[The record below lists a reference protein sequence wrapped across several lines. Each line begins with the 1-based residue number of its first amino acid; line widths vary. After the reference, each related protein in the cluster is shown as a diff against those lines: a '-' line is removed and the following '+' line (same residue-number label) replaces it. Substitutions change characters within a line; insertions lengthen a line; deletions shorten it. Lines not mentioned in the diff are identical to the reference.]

1 MLSGWSDFSTERFS
15 GWDIIPK
22 QVPHVQLIVVANN
35 PDEHK
40 IESAISNLESQA
52 MEIILAALAAGAAAA
67 AKDTAGTAVKDA
79 YESLKAL
86 IKKKFAEK
94 GKTDD
99 SDIVDKHEKKPDS
112 EGVKT
117 LLKEELLEAKID
129 RDAEVIKTAEELL
142 KQLKPEE
149 FAAGKYNI
157 NVGDDI
163 KGMVGDGTLKGI
175 AGDISGGDI
184 SQNIN

>member
-1 MLSGWSDFSTERFS
+1 ME
-15 GWDIIPK
+15 P
-22 QVPHVQLIVVANN
+22 
-35 PDEHK
+35 
-40 IESAISNLESQA
+40 ISL
-52 MEIILAALAAGAAAA
+52 ILAALAAGATGA

-129 RDAEVIKTAEELL
+129 RDAEVILCTATTCI
-142 KQLKPEE
+142 
-149 FAAGKYNI
+149 FYSRTI
-157 NVGDDI
+157 I
-163 KGMVGDGTLKGI
+163 
-175 AGDISGGDI
+175 
-184 SQNIN
+184 

>member
-1 MLSGWSDFSTERFS
+1 
-15 GWDIIPK
+15 
-22 QVPHVQLIVVANN
+22 
-35 PDEHK
+35 
-40 IESAISNLESQA
+40 

-79 YESLKAL
+79 YEGLKAL

-149 FAAGKYNI
+149 FGSSRLCVIIFAYRIVKCLLGKTFRTI
-157 NVGDDI
+157 L
-163 KGMVGDGTLKGI
+163 LKKL
-175 AGDISGGDI
+175 SV
-184 SQNIN
+184 

>member
-1 MLSGWSDFSTERFS
+1 ME
-15 GWDIIPK
+15 P
-22 QVPHVQLIVVANN
+22 
-35 PDEHK
+35 
-40 IESAISNLESQA
+40 ISV
-52 MEIILAALAAGAAAA
+52 ILAALAAGAVAA

-79 YESLKAL
+79 YEGLKAL

-163 KGMVGDGTLKGI
+163 KGMVGDGTFKGI
-175 AGDISGGDI
+175 AGDISGGNI
-184 SQNIN
+184 SQKIN

>member
-1 MLSGWSDFSTERFS
+1 VRRA
-15 GWDIIPK
+15 P
-22 QVPHVQLIVVANN
+22 
-35 PDEHK
+35 
-40 IESAISNLESQA
+40 
-52 MEIILAALAAGAAAA
+52 

-79 YESLKAL
+79 CQGLKAL
-86 IKKKFAEK
+86 IKKKFAEQ

-99 SDIVDKHEKKPDS
+99 SDIVDKHEKEPDS

-149 FAAGKYNI
+149 FPQVSTMLMLVVI
-157 NVGDDI
+157 LREWWE
-163 KGMVGDGTLKGI
+163 MVLLKGI
-175 AGDISGGDI
+175 AGELRGG
-184 SQNIN
+184 NITCRSID

>member
-1 MLSGWSDFSTERFS
+1 VRR
-15 GWDIIPK
+15 
-22 QVPHVQLIVVANN
+22 
-35 PDEHK
+35 
-40 IESAISNLESQA
+40 
-52 MEIILAALAAGAAAA
+52 
-67 AKDTAGTAVKDA
+67 
-79 YESLKAL
+79 
-86 IKKKFAEK
+86 
-94 GKTDD
+94 
-99 SDIVDKHEKKPDS
+99 
-112 EGVKT
+112 
-117 LLKEELLEAKID
+117 LLLRIRQEQPLTKID

>member
-1 MLSGWSDFSTERFS
+1 MHCITQTEE
-15 GWDIIPK
+15 P
-22 QVPHVQLIVVANN
+22 
-35 PDEHK
+35 
-40 IESAISNLESQA
+40 
-52 MEIILAALAAGAAAA
+52 
-67 AKDTAGTAVKDA
+67 
-79 YESLKAL
+79 ESLKAL

-129 RDAEVIKTAEELL
+129 RDAEVIKTAEALL

-157 NVGDDI
+157 NVGGDI
-163 KGMVGDGTLKGI
+163 KGMVGDGTFKGI

>member
-1 MLSGWSDFSTERFS
+1 MCSFHLEKWY
-15 GWDIIPK
+15 
-22 QVPHVQLIVVANN
+22 
-35 PDEHK
+35 K

-79 YESLKAL
+79 YEGLKA
-86 IKKKFAEK
+86 FAEK

-175 AGDISGGDI
+175 AGDISGVNI

>member
-1 MLSGWSDFSTERFS
+1 ME
-15 GWDIIPK
+15 P
-22 QVPHVQLIVVANN
+22 
-35 PDEHK
+35 
-40 IESAISNLESQA
+40 ISL
-52 MEIILAALAAGAAAA
+52 ILAALAAGATGA

-79 YESLKAL
+79 YEGLKAL

-129 RDAEVIKTAEELL
+129 RDAEVIKTAEALL

-157 NVGDDI
+157 NVGGDI
-163 KGMVGDGTLKGI
+163 KGMVVDGTFKGI
-175 AGDISGGDI
+175 AGDISGATV